1 MEKQNLEQIFG
12 IVKMV
17 VVVLQMFYQV
27 YIFYYYNL
35 INLYIH
41 IHINVNDNIIL
52 VGGDVFEKAGV
63 NLAVVFG
70 KMPQSALRA
79 ATERGFD
86 RAKIAAAA
94 DKALSSSPSSSSDSN
109 SNSNTFLPSSSTS
122 TSDDIPFFAC
132 GISSVIHPKNP
143 HCPTMHFNYRYF
155 ETAGG
160 VWWFGGGTD
169 ITPAYLDEE
178 DMRHFHGVYKAICD
192 KHDKQFYPK
201 FKKWADEYYFI
212 PHRGETRG
220 LGGIF
225 YDDLNDRDPNLLLD
239 FARDGKFIL
248 LTFIYSN

>member
-1 MEKQNLEQIFG
+1 M
-12 IVKMV
+12 
-17 VVVLQMFYQV
+17 
-27 YIFYYYNL
+27 
-35 INLYIH
+35 
-41 IHINVNDNIIL
+41 
-52 VGGDVFEKAGV
+52 FEKAGV

-94 DKALSSSPSSSSDSN
+94 DKALN
-109 SNSNTFLPSSSTS
+109 SNSDAESASTSTSSS

-169 ITPAYLDEE
+169 ITPSYLDEE

-225 YDDLNDRDPNLLLD
+225 YDDLNDRDPNLLLN
-239 FARDGKFIL
+239 FARDGKICRALFCCCVLVLIFTRL
-248 LTFIYSN
+248 

>member
-1 MEKQNLEQIFG
+1 MCLLNLAHG
-12 IVKMV
+12 T
-17 VVVLQMFYQV
+17 
-27 YIFYYYNL
+27 NL
-35 INLYIH
+35 
-41 IHINVNDNIIL
+41 
-52 VGGDVFEKAGV
+52 GGKVFEKAGV
-63 NLAVVFG
+63 NVAVVFG

-86 RAKIAAAA
+86 RAKIAAASNA
-94 DKALSSSPSSSSDSN
+94 ALSGISS
-109 SNSNTFLPSSSTS
+109 S

-169 ITPAYLDEE
+169 ITPSYLDEE
-178 DMRHFHGVYKAICD
+178 DMRHFHGVYKAVCD
-192 KHDKQFYPK
+192 KHDPLFYPK
-201 FKKWADEYYFI
+201 FKKWADEYYYI

-225 YDDLNDRDPNLLLD
+225 YDDLNDREPEKLYE
-239 FARDGKFIL
+239 FAKDGKSSIL
-248 LTFIYSN
+248 

>member
-1 MEKQNLEQIFG
+1 MKISLLLFIIND
-12 IVKMV
+12 
-17 VVVLQMFYQV
+17 YS
-27 YIFYYYNL
+27 L
-35 INLYIH
+35 IDL
-41 IHINVNDNIIL
+41 
-52 VGGDVFEKAGV
+52 GGDVFEKAGV

-94 DKALSSSPSSSSDSN
+94 DKALSSTDSN
-109 SNSNTFLPSSSTS
+109 TNINTLTPSSTS

-201 FKKWADEYYFI
+201 FKKWADEYYYI

-225 YDDLNDRDPNLLLD
+225 YDDLNDRDPNLLLN
-239 FARDGKFIL
+239 FARDGNYYSYYYHFLNLIIYYNL
-248 LTFIYSN
+248 L